1 VCLRTLVVL
10 QAFAVALDTFYGFL
24 LTTCFPVPTVFF
36 EEGWAVQHLFKA
48 GAKKTTS
55 DQGLSSRSS

>member
-1 VCLRTLVVL
+1 
-10 QAFAVALDTFYGFL
+10 
-24 LTTCFPVPTVFF
+24 VPTVFF

-55 DQGLSSRSS
+55 AQGLSSCSSWKPGETTQQSSHRKMQPLCRLTHE